1 MWRERSTK
9 NCIPNYLESM
19 LSKGEILAV
28 NKGPTYWTI
37 QLNRFPGIHL
47 IICKKQNEI
56 TIIEEAKVNN
66 VPFEKL
72 GYFNNG
78 IFKIGKETTQID
90 ELKIIFDNG
99 LDELIN

>member
-1 MWRERSTK
+1 M
-9 NCIPNYLESM
+9 
-19 LSKGEILAV
+19 
-28 NKGPTYWTI
+28 
-37 QLNRFPGIHL
+37 
-47 IICKKQNEI
+47 

-72 GYFNNG
+72 GYFNNDL
-78 IFKIGKETTQID
+78 FKIGKETAQID